1 MLLPS
6 GLYGIIDSM
15 KTTIDKDNG
24 MMEDGTLIAVNK
36 RLAANNRKQSN
47 DAFMKAVKNKI
58 SADIAYSVAQGIESA
73 RLDMDYQIEYETC
86 LRWQPN
92 MAANEQSMQLYKMET
107 ILTAFNDDNMNA
119 MTSWLINEIGVI
131 DAYIVFKPG
140 IIPDGT
146 YIGHIIENGEQVECD
161 YEMNENDTI
170 VFRW

>member
-1 MLLPS
+1 MLLSS

-24 MMEDGTLIAVNK
+24 MMEDSTLIAVNK

-47 DAFMKAVKNKI
+47 DAFMKAAKNKI
-58 SADIAYSVAQGIESA
+58 SADIAYSATQGIDSDS
-73 RLDMDYQIEYETC
+73 LDMDYQIEYETC
-86 LRWQPN
+86 LRWKPN
-92 MAANEQSMQLYKMET
+92 MTANEQSMPLDKMET

-119 MTSWLINEIGVI
+119 MASWLINEIGVI
-131 DAYIVFKPG
+131 DAYIIPG
-140 IIPDGT
+140 GT
-146 YIGHIIENGEQVECD
+146 YETIGHIIENGEQVECD

>member
-58 SADIAYSVAQGIESA
+58 SADIAYSAAQGIESA

-92 MAANEQSMQLYKMET
+92 MAANEQSMQLDKMET

-131 DAYIVFKPG
+131 DAYIIPG
-140 IIPDGT
+140 GT
-146 YIGHIIENGEQVECD
+146 YETIGHIIENGEQVECD

>member
-1 MLLPS
+1 
-6 GLYGIIDSM
+6 M

-58 SADIAYSVAQGIESA
+58 SADIAYSAAQGIESA

-92 MAANEQSMQLYKMET
+92 MAANEQSMQLDKMET

-131 DAYIVFKPG
+131 DAYIIGAYITPG
-140 IIPDGT
+140 GT
-146 YIGHIIENGEQVECD
+146 YETIEHIIENGEQVECD